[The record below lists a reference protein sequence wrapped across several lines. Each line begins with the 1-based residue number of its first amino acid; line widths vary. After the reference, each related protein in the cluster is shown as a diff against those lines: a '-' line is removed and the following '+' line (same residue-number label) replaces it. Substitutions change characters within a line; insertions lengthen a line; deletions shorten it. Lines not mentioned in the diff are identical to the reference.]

1 MPHNHKPSP
10 HGRHAGETA
19 DWTEMLEALER
30 EGEVT
35 APWVREAITWLGSLA
50 PAPPRRVIDVGSGPG
65 IAAVLFGEAFP
76 SARVVA
82 YDGTAALLERATERA
97 AAARLLDRFETRRG
111 HIGEEMVAIGPAD
124 LVWASH
130 VVHHLD
136 DPTAG
141 LAQLGELLRPAGA
154 AEGGGLL
161 ALAEGGLPM
170 RFLPGGY
177 GVGGPGLISRLDA
190 AIGDHALHNWGMTQA
205 ALGGERDWPLMMSD
219 SGLEHVASRNFLL
232 DLPAPL
238 DDHVREFVVRRF
250 DFDAELRRRLS
261 EDDAAALARLVDP
274 DDPAALVNRPD
285 LFVLTAQTVHV
296 ARRR

>member
-1 MPHNHKPSP
+1 MPHDHHN
-10 HGRHAGETA
+10 HAGET
-19 DWTEMLEALER
+19 DWTDMLEALER
-30 EGEVT
+30 EGGVT
-35 APWVREAITWLGSLA
+35 APWVREAIAWLGSLSPVA
-50 PAPPRRVIDVGSGPG
+50 PRRVIDVGSGPG

-76 SARVVA
+76 SAGIVA
-82 YDGTAALLERATERA
+82 YDGNAVLLERARGRA
-97 AAARLLDRFETRRG
+97 EAAGLADRFETRHG
-111 HIGEEMVAIGPAD
+111 QIGEEMTALGTAD

-141 LAQLGELLRPAGA
+141 LAQLGDLLTPGSGT
-154 AEGGGLL
+154 EGGLL

-177 GVGGPGLISRLDA
+177 GVGDPSLINRLDA
-190 AIGDHALHNWGMTQA
+190 AANDQALGHWGMTRA
-205 ALGGERDWPLMMSD
+205 ALGGERDWPLMMAD
-219 SGLEHVASRNFLL
+219 AGLEHVASRNFLL

-238 DDHVREFVVRRF
+238 DDHVREFVVKRF
-250 DFDAELRRRLS
+250 DFDSELRSRLS
-261 EDDAAALARLVDP
+261 EDDAGALARLVDP

-296 ARRR
+296 ARRRRA

>member
-1 MPHNHKPSP
+1 
-10 HGRHAGETA
+10 
-19 DWTEMLEALER
+19 MLEALER

-35 APWVREAITWLGSLA
+35 APWVREAIAWLGSLA
-50 PAPPRRVIDVGSGPG
+50 PEPPGRVIDVGSGPG

-82 YDGTAALLERATERA
+82 YDGNAVLLERARQRA
-97 AAARLLDRFETRRG
+97 EAAGLGHRFETRQG
-111 HIGEEMVAIGPAD
+111 HIGEAMAGLGPAE

-130 VVHHLD
+130 VVHHLE

-141 LAQLGELLRPAGA
+141 LAQLGELLQPAGA
-154 AEGGGLL
+154 ENGGGLL
-161 ALAEGGLPM
+161 AVAEGGLPM

-177 GVGGPGLISRLDA
+177 GVGGPSLISRLDA
-190 AIGDHALHNWGMTQA
+190 AVGDHAVGHWGMTRA
-205 ALGGERDWPLMMSD
+205 ALGGERDWPLMMAD
-219 SGLEHVASRNFLL
+219 AGLEHVASRSFVL

-238 DDHVREFVVRRF
+238 DDRVREFVVQRF
-250 DFDAELRRRLS
+250 DLDPELQSRLS
-261 EDDAAALARLVDP
+261 EEDAAALARLVDP